1 MDISSGGS
9 SRAGETDANS
19 DSNQFYPRCLTMAK
33 KQVPGKDAG
42 WQQAKSTS
50 KMLKAVADLDR
61 LKILNYL
68 RDGTKNVSE
77 LAEMLKAEIVN
88 VSHHLGVLRE
98 TKLVQDEKKGRF
110 VYYSLHPE
118 TYKNTDKGET

>member
-1 MDISSGGS
+1 
-9 SRAGETDANS
+9 
-19 DSNQFYPRCLTMAK
+19 MAK
-33 KQVPGKDAG
+33 KKVPVRDSRAE
-42 WQQAKSTS
+42 ANS

-68 RDGTKNVSE
+68 RAGTKNVSE
-77 LAEMLKAEIVN
+77 LADLLNAEIVN

-98 TKLVQDEKKGRF
+98 TKLVQDTKKGRF

-118 TYKNTDKGET
+118 TYRSSGGGETITLGDCRLEIGR